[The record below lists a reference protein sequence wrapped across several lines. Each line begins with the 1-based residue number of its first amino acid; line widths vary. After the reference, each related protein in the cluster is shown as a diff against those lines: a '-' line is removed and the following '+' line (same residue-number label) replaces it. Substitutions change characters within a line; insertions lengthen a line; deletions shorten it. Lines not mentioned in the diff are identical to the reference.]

1 MFKRPAPKFASKL
14 GSKLM
19 QKQAQT
25 PVQRNPKQTLQS
37 VNTLNARNQAGTSGP
52 RFGPG
57 QMPMIPSEAEMAA
70 LQNSATQRPAQMPT
84 QMPSPGAVKQSIP
97 GAATSLFGDLLSRQG
112 ANNTQTP
119 SAGAISQSGLGSAI
133 SGLGGM
139 PKGGTTFKKG
149 GKVKAS
155 SASKR
160 ADGCAVRGKT
170 KGKMV

>member
-1 MFKRPAPKFASKL
+1 MFRRPAPTLAR
-14 GSKLM
+14 M
-19 QKQAQT
+19 PA
-25 PVQRNPKQTLQS
+25 QRNPKQTLQS

-119 SAGAISQSGLGSAI
+119 SAGATSQSVPGMGLA
-133 SGLGGM
+133 GM
-139 PKGGTTFKKG
+139 PKGGATFKKG